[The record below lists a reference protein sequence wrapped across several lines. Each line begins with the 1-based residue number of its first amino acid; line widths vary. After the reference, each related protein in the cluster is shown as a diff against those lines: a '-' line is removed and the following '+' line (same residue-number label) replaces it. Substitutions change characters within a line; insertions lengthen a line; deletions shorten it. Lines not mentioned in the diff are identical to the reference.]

1 GWTFSVSDKAVEFL
15 ATGQTLTQTYTVIV
29 TDINGASSTQ
39 LVTITITGTNDAPV
53 ITVGAGDSAG
63 TGLTETNAGLTTNGT
78 LTVTDADLSDTVTP
92 TVPLVTLSGVTGGL
106 TSADV
111 LGMIQVSPVAIAANP
126 GDTHNLNWSFNSGSQ
141 AFNFLAANETLT
153 LTYTVKDDDSH
164 PGGTATQA
172 VTIIITGTDDPP
184 VITVGAGDSAGTG
197 LTETNPVLTTTR
209 PFPVTCSSLS
219 APVTLTL
226 PLVPL
231 FFFSGGLARPDL
243 LSFPT
248 RRSSDLAANPG
259 DTHNLNWSFNS
270 GSQAFNFLAANET
283 LTLTYTVKVDDG
295 HPGGTATQAVTIIIG
310 GTDNAPAITVGARHS
325 AGTGLTHTNAR

>member
-39 LVTITITGTNDAPV
+39 LVTITITGTDDAPV

-111 LGMIQVSPVAIAANP
+111 LGMLQVSPASIAANP
-126 GDTHNLNWSFNSGSQ
+126 GDTHNLS
-141 AFNFLAANETLT
+141 
-153 LTYTVKDDDSH
+153 
-164 PGGTATQA
+164 
-172 VTIIITGTDDPP
+172 
-184 VITVGAGDSAGTG
+184 
-197 LTETNPVLTTTR
+197 
-209 PFPVTCSSLS
+209 
-219 APVTLTL
+219 
-226 PLVPL
+226 
-231 FFFSGGLARPDL
+231 
-243 LSFPT
+243 
-248 RRSSDLAANPG
+248 
-259 DTHNLNWSFNS
+259 WSFNS

-310 GTDNAPAITVGARHS
+310 GTDDAPVITVGAGDRSGEGRVGKKGRPPRDGEH
-325 AGTGLTHTNAR
+325 

>member
-111 LGMIQVSPVAIAANP
+111 LGMLQVSPASI
-126 GDTHNLNWSFNSGSQ
+126 
-141 AFNFLAANETLT
+141 
-153 LTYTVKDDDSH
+153 
-164 PGGTATQA
+164 
-172 VTIIITGTDDPP
+172 
-184 VITVGAGDSAGTG
+184 
-197 LTETNPVLTTTR
+197 
-209 PFPVTCSSLS
+209 
-219 APVTLTL
+219 
-226 PLVPL
+226 
-231 FFFSGGLARPDL
+231 
-243 LSFPT
+243 
-248 RRSSDLAANPG
+248 AANPG

-295 HPGGTATQAVTIIIG
+295 HPGGTATQAVAITIT
-310 GTDNAPAITVGARHS
+310 GTDDAPVITVRAGDS
-325 AGTGLTHTNAR
+325 AGTGLTETNAGLTTNGSLTVTDAAPSATLSPYTTLFRSSGVTGGLTSADVLGMLQVSPASIAANPGDTHNLSWSFNSGTQAFNFLAPNQTPTPTFTLKVNDGHPASTPPPPLPLILTRPHP